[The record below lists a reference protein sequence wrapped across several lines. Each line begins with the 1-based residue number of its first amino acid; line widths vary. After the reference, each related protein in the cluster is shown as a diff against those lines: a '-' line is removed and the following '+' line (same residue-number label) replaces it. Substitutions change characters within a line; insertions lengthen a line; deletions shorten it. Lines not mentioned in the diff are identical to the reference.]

1 VSAPEASGAVAAGGG
16 APPAAAARGR
26 GAPAASLAAEAGRAL
41 LANLPAAACLGV
53 LLVAWQVAVTALEVS
68 DFILPAPL
76 AILQVTVRFFP
87 QLVRHTWTTTSE
99 ILLGFAIGNAV
110 AVLMAVAIVN
120 SRLVERTL
128 YPLIIAS
135 QTIPKVAVAPLF
147 LIWFGSGLTPKV
159 VITAI
164 VCFFPTVVNTVQGL
178 RAADERAIDLL
189 RLVAASRR
197 QVFVKLQFPSALPYF
212 FAGLK
217 ISVALAVI
225 GAIIGEWVGANSG
238 LGYLIMYST
247 QTLRT
252 DLMFAALLVVSALG
266 IALYLVAVLL
276 ERLFSW
282 RASSAP
288 IGGL

>member
-1 VSAPEASGAVAAGGG
+1 MPGVEASPGARRRTTLRRLAADGLQALVANV
-16 APPAAAARGR
+16 PAAV
-26 GAPAASLAAEAGRAL
+26 
-41 LANLPAAACLGV
+41 CLGL
-53 LLVAWQVAVTALEVS
+53 LLVVWQIVVTALGVS
-68 DFILPAPL
+68 DFILPTPL
-76 AILQVTVRFFP
+76 QILKVTIRFFP
-87 QLVRHTWTTTSE
+87 QLLRHTWTTTAE

-110 AVLMAVAIVN
+110 AVAMAVCIVN
-120 SRLVERTL
+120 SRVVERAL

-135 QTIPKVAVAPLF
+135 QTVPKVAVAPLF

-178 RAADERAIDLL
+178 RATDERAIDLF

-217 ISVALAVI
+217 ISIALAVI

-252 DLMFAALLVVSALG
+252 DLMFAALLVVSLLG
-266 IALYLVAVLL
+266 ILLYLVAVLF

-288 IGGL
+288 LGGL

>member
-1 VSAPEASGAVAAGGG
+1 MAKVAEGPVAGG
-16 APPAAAARGR
+16 
-26 GAPAASLAAEAGRAL
+26 AEARPRGGRRTTLGRLVAEGSQAL
-41 LANLPAAACLGV
+41 IANVPAVACLG
-53 LLVAWQVAVTALEVS
+53 LLLLAWQLIVTTTGIN

-76 AILQVTVRFFP
+76 EILKVTIRFFP
-87 QLVRHTWTTTSE
+87 QLLRHTWTTTVE
-99 ILLGFAIGNAV
+99 ILLGFAIGNAIAV
-110 AVLMAVAIVN
+110 AMAVAIVN
-120 SRLVERTL
+120 SRIVERAL

-164 VCFFPTVVNTVQGL
+164 VCFFPTVVNTVQGF
-178 RAADERAIDLL
+178 RATDERAIDLL

-217 ISVALAVI
+217 ISIALAVI

-247 QTLRT
+247 QTVRT
-252 DLMFAALLVVSALG
+252 DLMFAALLVVSVLG
-266 IALYLVAVLL
+266 MVLYLIAVMF

-288 IGGL
+288 MGGW

>member
-1 VSAPEASGAVAAGGG
+1 MAKPVDAVVAREVRAIPGARHRATLGRLLAEGVQALVANV
-16 APPAAAARGR
+16 PAAI
-26 GAPAASLAAEAGRAL
+26 
-41 LANLPAAACLGV
+41 CLGL
-53 LLVAWQVAVTALEVS
+53 LLVAWQLIVTTLRIS

-76 AILQVTVRFFP
+76 EILKVTVRFFP
-87 QLVRHTWTTTSE
+87 QLLRHTWTTTAE

-110 AVLMAVAIVN
+110 AVAMAVFIVN
-120 SRLVERTL
+120 SRLVERVL

-164 VCFFPTVVNTVQGL
+164 VCFFPTVVNTVQGF
-178 RAADERAIDLL
+178 RATDERAVDLL

-217 ISVALAVI
+217 ISIALAVI

-252 DLMFAALLVVSALG
+252 DLMFAALFVVSILG
-266 IALYLVAVLL
+266 ILLYLVAVLF

-288 IGGL
+288 MGGL

>member
-1 VSAPEASGAVAAGGG
+1 MVRVAEGPVAGGTEARPEGGHRTTLSRLVAEASQTLIANVPAV
-16 APPAAAARGR
+16 
-26 GAPAASLAAEAGRAL
+26 
-41 LANLPAAACLGV
+41 ACLGL
-53 LLVAWQVAVTALEVS
+53 LLVAWQFIVTTTGIS

-76 AILQVTVRFFP
+76 EILKVTIRFFP
-87 QLVRHTWTTTSE
+87 QLLRHTWTTTAE
-99 ILLGFAIGNAV
+99 ILLGFAIGNVIAV
-110 AVLMAVAIVN
+110 AMAVAIVN
-120 SRLVERTL
+120 SRIVERAL

-135 QTIPKVAVAPLF
+135 QTIPKVALAPLF

-178 RAADERAIDLL
+178 RATDERAIDLL

-217 ISVALAVI
+217 ISIALAVI

-247 QTLRT
+247 QTVRT
-252 DLMFAALLVVSALG
+252 DLMFAALLVVSVLG
-266 IALYLVAVLL
+266 MVLYLIAVLF

-282 RASSAP
+282 RQSSAP
-288 IGGL
+288 MGGW

>member
-1 VSAPEASGAVAAGGG
+1 MATLVEAPTARPPGPTGEDPRRRTIGRLVAEGA
-16 APPAAAARGR
+16 
-26 GAPAASLAAEAGRAL
+26 RAL
-41 LANLPAAACLGV
+41 LANMPAVACLG
-53 LLVAWQVAVTALEVS
+53 LLVVAWQVTVTALAVS

-76 AILQVTVRFFP
+76 EILKVTVRFFP
-87 QLVRHTWTTTSE
+87 QLIRHAWTTTAE
-99 ILLGFAIGNAV
+99 ILLGFAIGNAI
-110 AVLMAVAIVN
+110 AVIMAVFIVN
-120 SRLVERTL
+120 SRVVERAL

-178 RAADERAIDLL
+178 RATDEHAIDLL

-197 QVFVKLQFPSALPYF
+197 QIFVKLQFPSALPYF

-217 ISVALAVI
+217 ISIALAVI
-225 GAIIGEWVGANSG
+225 GAVIGEWVGANSG

-252 DLMFAALLVVSALG
+252 DLMFAALLVVSVLG
-266 IALYLVAVLL
+266 ILLYLVAVLF
-276 ERLFSW
+276 ERLCSW

>member
-1 VSAPEASGAVAAGGG
+1 M
-16 APPAAAARGR
+16 AR
-26 GAPAASLAAEAGRAL
+26 AAEAPMPGVEASPGARRRTTLRRLAADGLQAL
-41 LANLPAAACLGV
+41 VANVPAAVCLG
-53 LLVAWQVAVTALEVS
+53 LLLIVWQIVVTALGVS
-68 DFILPAPL
+68 DFILPTPL
-76 AILQVTVRFFP
+76 QILKVTIRFFP
-87 QLVRHTWTTTSE
+87 QLLRHTWTTTVE

-110 AVLMAVAIVN
+110 AVAMAVCIVN
-120 SRLVERTL
+120 SRVVERAL

-135 QTIPKVAVAPLF
+135 QTVPKVAVAPLF

-159 VITAI
+159 VIAAI

-178 RAADERAIDLL
+178 RATDERAIDLF

-217 ISVALAVI
+217 ISIALAVI

-252 DLMFAALLVVSALG
+252 DLMFAALLVVSLLG
-266 IALYLVAVLL
+266 ILLYLVAVLF

-288 IGGL
+288 LGGL

>member
-1 VSAPEASGAVAAGGG
+1 MTQRVG
-16 APPAAAARGR
+16 APTVNPANTARGGR
-26 GAPAASLAAEAGRAL
+26 GETRGRL
-41 LANLPAAACLGV
+41 LAEGAQAVLANVPAAACLG
-53 LLVAWQVAVTALEVS
+53 LLVVAWQVIVTTLKIS

-76 AILQVTVRFFP
+76 EILRVTVRFFP
-87 QLVRHTWTTTSE
+87 QLMKHTWTTTSE
-99 ILLGFAIGNAV
+99 ILLGFAIGNVIAV
-110 AVLMAVAIVN
+110 IMAVFIVN
-120 SRLVERTL
+120 SRFIERAL
-128 YPLIIAS
+128 YPLIIVS

-178 RAADERAIDLL
+178 RATDEHAIDLL

-217 ISVALAVI
+217 ISIALAVI

-252 DLMFAALLVVSALG
+252 DLMFAALLVVSVLG
-266 IALYLVAVLL
+266 IVLYLIAVLF

>member
-1 VSAPEASGAVAAGGG
+1 MAKLA
-16 APPAAAARGR
+16 
-26 GAPAASLAAEAGRAL
+26 GAPAAEPAHTTRGGRGDTAGRILSDGARAV
-41 LANLPAAACLGV
+41 LANVPAAACLG
-53 LLVAWQVAVTALEVS
+53 LLLAAWQVIVTTLKIS

-76 AILQVTVRFFP
+76 EILKVTVRFFP
-87 QLVRHTWTTTSE
+87 QLMKHTWTTTSE
-99 ILLGFAIGNAV
+99 ILLGFAIGNVV
-110 AVLMAVAIVN
+110 AVIMAVFIVN
-120 SRLVERTL
+120 SRFVERAL

-178 RAADERAIDLL
+178 RATDEHAIDLL

-197 QVFVKLQFPSALPYF
+197 QIFVKLQFPSALPYF

-217 ISVALAVI
+217 ISIALAVI

-252 DLMFAALLVVSALG
+252 DLMFAALLVVSVLG
-266 IALYLVAVLL
+266 VVLYLVAVLF

>member
-1 VSAPEASGAVAAGGG
+1 MARAADAPMPGVEASPGARRRTTLRRLAADGLQAFVANV
-16 APPAAAARGR
+16 PAAV
-26 GAPAASLAAEAGRAL
+26 
-41 LANLPAAACLGV
+41 CLG
-53 LLVAWQVAVTALEVS
+53 LLLIVWQIVVTALGVS
-68 DFILPAPL
+68 DFILPTPL
-76 AILQVTVRFFP
+76 QILKVTIRFFP
-87 QLVRHTWTTTSE
+87 QLLRHTWTTTVE

-110 AVLMAVAIVN
+110 AVAMAVCIVN
-120 SRLVERTL
+120 SRVVERAL

-135 QTIPKVAVAPLF
+135 QTVPKVAVAPLF

-159 VITAI
+159 VIAAI

-178 RAADERAIDLL
+178 RATDERAIDLF

-217 ISVALAVI
+217 ISIALAVI

-252 DLMFAALLVVSALG
+252 DLMFAALLVVSLLG
-266 IALYLVAVLL
+266 ILLYLIAVLF

-288 IGGL
+288 LGGL

>member
-1 VSAPEASGAVAAGGG
+1 MVRFAEGPVAGGTEARPEGGHRTTLGRLVAEASQTLIANVPAV
-16 APPAAAARGR
+16 
-26 GAPAASLAAEAGRAL
+26 
-41 LANLPAAACLGV
+41 ACLGL
-53 LLVAWQVAVTALEVS
+53 LLVAWQFIVTTTGIS

-76 AILQVTVRFFP
+76 EILKVTIRFFP
-87 QLVRHTWTTTSE
+87 QLLRHTWTTTAE
-99 ILLGFAIGNAV
+99 ILLGFAIGNVIAV
-110 AVLMAVAIVN
+110 AMAVAIVN
-120 SRLVERTL
+120 SRIVERAL

-135 QTIPKVAVAPLF
+135 QTIPKVALAPLF

-178 RAADERAIDLL
+178 RATDERAIDLL

-217 ISVALAVI
+217 ISIALAVI

-247 QTLRT
+247 QTVRT
-252 DLMFAALLVVSALG
+252 DLMFAALLVVSVLG
-266 IALYLVAVLL
+266 MVLYLIAVLF

-288 IGGL
+288 MGGW

>member
-1 VSAPEASGAVAAGGG
+1 MVRVAEGPVAGGTEARPEGGHRTTLSRLVAEASQTLIANVPAV
-16 APPAAAARGR
+16 
-26 GAPAASLAAEAGRAL
+26 
-41 LANLPAAACLGV
+41 ACLGL
-53 LLVAWQVAVTALEVS
+53 LLVAWQFIVTTTGIS

-76 AILQVTVRFFP
+76 EILKVTIRFFP
-87 QLVRHTWTTTSE
+87 QLLRHTWTTTAE
-99 ILLGFAIGNAV
+99 ILLGFAIGNVIAV
-110 AVLMAVAIVN
+110 AMAVAIVN
-120 SRLVERTL
+120 SRIVERAL

-135 QTIPKVAVAPLF
+135 QTIPKVALAPLF

-178 RAADERAIDLL
+178 RATDERAIDLL

-217 ISVALAVI
+217 ISIALAVI

-247 QTLRT
+247 QTVRT
-252 DLMFAALLVVSALG
+252 DLMFAALLVVSVLG
-266 IALYLVAVLL
+266 MVLYLIAVLF

-288 IGGL
+288 MGGW

>member
-1 VSAPEASGAVAAGGG
+1 M
-16 APPAAAARGR
+16 AR
-26 GAPAASLAAEAGRAL
+26 AAEAPMPGVEASPGARRRTTLRRLAADGLQAL
-41 LANLPAAACLGV
+41 VANVPAAVCLGL
-53 LLVAWQVAVTALEVS
+53 LLVVWQIVVTALGVS
-68 DFILPAPL
+68 DFILPTPL
-76 AILQVTVRFFP
+76 QILEVTIRFFP
-87 QLVRHTWTTTSE
+87 QLLRHTWTTTAE

-110 AVLMAVAIVN
+110 AVAMAVCIVN
-120 SRLVERTL
+120 SRVVERAL

-135 QTIPKVAVAPLF
+135 QTVPKVAVAPLF

-178 RAADERAIDLL
+178 RATDERAIDLF

-217 ISVALAVI
+217 ISIALAVI

-252 DLMFAALLVVSALG
+252 DLMFAALLVVSLLG
-266 IALYLVAVLL
+266 ILLYLVTVLF

-288 IGGL
+288 LGGL

>member
-1 VSAPEASGAVAAGGG
+1 MEK
-16 APPAAAARGR
+16 
-26 GAPAASLAAEAGRAL
+26 LAEAPTTGRTQAL
-41 LANLPAAACLGV
+41 PVAYPRTTLGRLVAEGWQALIANMPAVACLGL
-53 LLVAWQVAVTALEVS
+53 LLVAWQLIVVTTGIN

-76 AILQVTVRFFP
+76 EILKVTVRFSP
-87 QLVRHTWTTTSE
+87 QLLKHTWTTTAE

-110 AVLMAVAIVN
+110 AVAMAVTIVS
-120 SRLVERTL
+120 SRVVERAL
-128 YPLIIAS
+128 YPLIITS

-178 RAADERAIDLL
+178 RATDERAIDLL

-212 FAGLK
+212 FAGVK
-217 ISVALAVI
+217 ISIALAVI

-247 QTLRT
+247 QTVRT
-252 DLMFAALLVVSALG
+252 DLMFAALLVVSILG
-266 IALYLVAVLL
+266 IVLYLIAVLF

-288 IGGL
+288 IDGW

>member
-1 VSAPEASGAVAAGGG
+1 MSPLAGASTGKTVQARRGGRG
-16 APPAAAARGR
+16 ETGGRLLAEAAR
-26 GAPAASLAAEAGRAL
+26 AG
-41 LANLPAAACLGV
+41 LANVPAAACLGL
-53 LLVAWQVAVTALEVS
+53 LLVAWQVIVTTLKIS

-76 AILQVTVRFFP
+76 EILKVTVRFFP
-87 QLVRHTWTTTSE
+87 QLMKHTWTTTSE
-99 ILLGFAIGNAV
+99 ILLGFAIGNIV
-110 AVLMAVAIVN
+110 ALIMAVFIVN
-120 SRLVERTL
+120 SRFVERAL

-178 RAADERAIDLL
+178 RATDEHAIDLL

-197 QVFVKLQFPSALPYF
+197 QVFIKLQFPSALPYF

-217 ISVALAVI
+217 ISIALAVI

-252 DLMFAALLVVSALG
+252 DLMFAALLVVSVLG
-266 IALYLVAVLL
+266 IVLYLVAVLF

-282 RASSAP
+282 QASSAP

>member
-1 VSAPEASGAVAAGGG
+1 M
-16 APPAAAARGR
+16 AR
-26 GAPAASLAAEAGRAL
+26 AAEAPMPGVEASPGARRRTTLRRLAADGLQAL
-41 LANLPAAACLGV
+41 VANVPAAVCLGL
-53 LLVAWQVAVTALEVS
+53 LLVVWQIVVTALGVS
-68 DFILPAPL
+68 DFILPTPL
-76 AILQVTVRFFP
+76 QILKVTIRFFP
-87 QLVRHTWTTTSE
+87 QLLRHTWTTTAE

-110 AVLMAVAIVN
+110 AVAMAVCIVN
-120 SRLVERTL
+120 SRVVERAL

-135 QTIPKVAVAPLF
+135 QTVPKVAVAPLF

-178 RAADERAIDLL
+178 RATDEHAIDLL

-197 QVFVKLQFPSALPYF
+197 QVFLKLQFPSALPYF

-217 ISVALAVI
+217 ISIALAVI

-252 DLMFAALLVVSALG
+252 DLMFAALLVVSLLG
-266 IALYLVAVLL
+266 ILLYLVAVLF

-288 IGGL
+288 LGGL

>member
-1 VSAPEASGAVAAGGG
+1 MANLA
-16 APPAAAARGR
+16 
-26 GAPAASLAAEAGRAL
+26 GAPAAEPAHTTRGGPGDTGGRL
-41 LANLPAAACLGV
+41 LAEGARAVLANVPAAACLG
-53 LLVAWQVAVTALEVS
+53 LLVVAWQVTVTTLGIS

-76 AILQVTVRFFP
+76 EILKVTVRFFP
-87 QLVRHTWTTTSE
+87 QLMKHTWTTTSE
-99 ILLGFAIGNAV
+99 ILLGFAIGNVV
-110 AVLMAVAIVN
+110 AVIMAVFIVN
-120 SRLVERTL
+120 SRFVERAL

-135 QTIPKVAVAPLF
+135 QTIPKVAIAPLF

-178 RAADERAIDLL
+178 RATDEHAIDLL

-197 QVFVKLQFPSALPYF
+197 QIFVKLQFPSALPYF

-217 ISVALAVI
+217 ISIALAVI

-252 DLMFAALLVVSALG
+252 DLMFAALLVVSVLG
-266 IALYLVAVLL
+266 IVLYLVAVLF

-282 RASSAP
+282 QASTAP

>member
-1 VSAPEASGAVAAGGG
+1 M
-16 APPAAAARGR
+16 AR
-26 GAPAASLAAEAGRAL
+26 AAEAPMPGVEASPGARRRTTLRRLAADGLQAL
-41 LANLPAAACLGV
+41 VANVPAAVCLGL
-53 LLVAWQVAVTALEVS
+53 LLVVWQIVVTALGVS
-68 DFILPAPL
+68 DFILPTPL
-76 AILQVTVRFFP
+76 QILEVTIRFFP
-87 QLVRHTWTTTSE
+87 QLLRHTWTTTAE

-110 AVLMAVAIVN
+110 ALAMAVCIVN
-120 SRLVERTL
+120 SRVVERAL

-135 QTIPKVAVAPLF
+135 QTVPKVAVAPLF

-178 RAADERAIDLL
+178 RATDERAIDLF

-217 ISVALAVI
+217 ISIALAVI

-252 DLMFAALLVVSALG
+252 DLMFAALLVVSLLG
-266 IALYLVAVLL
+266 ILLYLVTVLF

-288 IGGL
+288 LGGL

>member
-1 VSAPEASGAVAAGGG
+1 MSKLVAAPTIKPANAMRGGRG
-16 APPAAAARGR
+16 DTRGR
-26 GAPAASLAAEAGRAL
+26 L
-41 LANLPAAACLGV
+41 LAEGARAVLANVPAAACLGL
-53 LLVAWQVAVTALEVS
+53 LLVAWQVIVTTLKIS

-76 AILQVTVRFFP
+76 EILKVTVRFFP
-87 QLVRHTWTTTSE
+87 QLMKHTWTTTSE
-99 ILLGFAIGNAV
+99 ILLGFAIGNGV
-110 AVLMAVAIVN
+110 AVIMAVFIVN
-120 SRLVERTL
+120 SRFVERAL
-128 YPLIIAS
+128 YPLIIVS

-178 RAADERAIDLL
+178 RATDEHAIDLL

-217 ISVALAVI
+217 ISIALAVI

-252 DLMFAALLVVSALG
+252 DLMFAALLVVSVLG
-266 IALYLVAVLL
+266 MVLYLVAVLF

>member
-1 VSAPEASGAVAAGGG
+1 MAQAEAAPTGKPAQARRGGQG
-16 APPAAAARGR
+16 QTGSRLLAEAAR
-26 GAPAASLAAEAGRAL
+26 AV
-41 LANLPAAACLGV
+41 LANVPAAACLGL
-53 LLVAWQVAVTALEVS
+53 LLVAWQVIVTTLKIS

-76 AILQVTVRFFP
+76 EILKVTIRFFP
-87 QLVRHTWTTTSE
+87 QLMKHTWTTTSE
-99 ILLGFAIGNAV
+99 ILLGFAIGNVV
-110 AVLMAVAIVN
+110 AVIMAVFIVN
-120 SRLVERTL
+120 SRFVERAL

-178 RAADERAIDLL
+178 RATDERAIDLL

-197 QVFVKLQFPSALPYF
+197 QVFIKLQFPSALPYF

-217 ISVALAVI
+217 ISIALAVI

-252 DLMFAALLVVSALG
+252 DLMFAALLVVSVLG
-266 IALYLVAVLL
+266 MVLYLVAVLF

-282 RASSAP
+282 QASSAP

>member
-1 VSAPEASGAVAAGGG
+1 M
-16 APPAAAARGR
+16 AR
-26 GAPAASLAAEAGRAL
+26 AAEAPMPGVEASPGARRRTTLRRLAADGLQAL
-41 LANLPAAACLGV
+41 VANVPAAMCLGL
-53 LLVAWQVAVTALEVS
+53 LLVVWQIVVTALGVS
-68 DFILPAPL
+68 DFILPTPL
-76 AILQVTVRFFP
+76 QILKVTIRFFP
-87 QLVRHTWTTTSE
+87 QLLRHTWTTTVE

-110 AVLMAVAIVN
+110 AVAMAVCIVN
-120 SRLVERTL
+120 SRVVERAL

-135 QTIPKVAVAPLF
+135 QTVPKVAVAPLF

-159 VITAI
+159 VIAAI

-178 RAADERAIDLL
+178 RATDERAIDLF

-217 ISVALAVI
+217 ISIALAVI

-252 DLMFAALLVVSALG
+252 DLMFAALLVVSLLG
-266 IALYLVAVLL
+266 ILLYLVAVLF

-288 IGGL
+288 LGGL

>member
-1 VSAPEASGAVAAGGG
+1 M
-16 APPAAAARGR
+16 AR
-26 GAPAASLAAEAGRAL
+26 AAEAPMPGVEASPGARRRTTLRRLAADGLQAL
-41 LANLPAAACLGV
+41 VANVPAAVCLGL
-53 LLVAWQVAVTALEVS
+53 LLVVWQIVVTALGVS
-68 DFILPAPL
+68 DFILPTPL
-76 AILQVTVRFFP
+76 QILKVTIRFFP
-87 QLVRHTWTTTSE
+87 QLLRHTWTTTVE

-110 AVLMAVAIVN
+110 AVAMAVCIVN
-120 SRLVERTL
+120 SRVVERAL

-135 QTIPKVAVAPLF
+135 QTVPKVAVAPLF

-178 RAADERAIDLL
+178 RATDERAIDLF

-217 ISVALAVI
+217 ISIALAVI

-252 DLMFAALLVVSALG
+252 DLMFAALLVVSLLG
-266 IALYLVAVLL
+266 ILLYLVTVLF

-288 IGGL
+288 LGGL

>member
-1 VSAPEASGAVAAGGG
+1 MVRVAEGPVAGGTEARPEGGHRTTLSRLVAEASQTLIANVPAV
-16 APPAAAARGR
+16 
-26 GAPAASLAAEAGRAL
+26 
-41 LANLPAAACLGV
+41 ACLGL
-53 LLVAWQVAVTALEVS
+53 LLVAWQFIVTTTGIS

-76 AILQVTVRFFP
+76 EILKVTIRFFP
-87 QLVRHTWTTTSE
+87 QLLRHTWTTTAE
-99 ILLGFAIGNAV
+99 ILLGFAIGNVIAV
-110 AVLMAVAIVN
+110 AMAVAIVN
-120 SRLVERTL
+120 SRIVERTL

-135 QTIPKVAVAPLF
+135 QTIPKVALAPLF

-178 RAADERAIDLL
+178 RATDERAIDLL

-217 ISVALAVI
+217 ISIALAVI

-247 QTLRT
+247 QTVRT
-252 DLMFAALLVVSALG
+252 DLMFAALLVVSVLG
-266 IALYLVAVLL
+266 MVLYLIAVLF

-288 IGGL
+288 MGGW

>member
-1 VSAPEASGAVAAGGG
+1 MAQRVG
-16 APPAAAARGR
+16 APTINPAKTARGGR
-26 GAPAASLAAEAGRAL
+26 GETGGRLLAEGAQAL
-41 LANLPAAACLGV
+41 LANVPAAACLG
-53 LLVAWQVAVTALEVS
+53 LLVVAWQVIVTTLKIS

-76 AILQVTVRFFP
+76 EILRVTVRFFP
-87 QLVRHTWTTTSE
+87 QLMKHTWTTTSE
-99 ILLGFAIGNAV
+99 ILLGFAIGNVV
-110 AVLMAVAIVN
+110 AVIMAVFIVN
-120 SRLVERTL
+120 SRFIERAL
-128 YPLIIAS
+128 YPLIIVS

-178 RAADERAIDLL
+178 RATDEHAIDLL

-212 FAGLK
+212 FAGIK
-217 ISVALAVI
+217 ISIALAVI

-247 QTLRT
+247 QTQRT
-252 DLMFAALLVVSALG
+252 DLMFAALLVVSVLG
-266 IALYLVAVLL
+266 ILLYLVAVLF

-282 RASSAP
+282 RTSSAP

>member
-1 VSAPEASGAVAAGGG
+1 MASVAEGPVAGGTEARPEG
-16 APPAAAARGR
+16 GHRTTLGRLVAEGSQALIANVPAV
-26 GAPAASLAAEAGRAL
+26 
-41 LANLPAAACLGV
+41 ACLGF
-53 LLVAWQVAVTALEVS
+53 LLVAWQFIVTTTGIS

-76 AILQVTVRFFP
+76 EILKVTIRFFP
-87 QLVRHTWTTTSE
+87 QLVRHTWTTTAE
-99 ILLGFAIGNAV
+99 ILLGFAIGNAIAV
-110 AVLMAVAIVN
+110 AMAVAIVN
-120 SRLVERTL
+120 SRIVERAL

-135 QTIPKVAVAPLF
+135 QTIPKVALAPLF

-164 VCFFPTVVNTVQGL
+164 VCFFPTVVNTVQGF
-178 RAADERAIDLL
+178 RATDERAIDLL

-217 ISVALAVI
+217 ISIALAVI

-247 QTLRT
+247 QTVRT
-252 DLMFAALLVVSALG
+252 DLMFAALLVVSVLG
-266 IALYLVAVLL
+266 MVLYLIAVLF

-288 IGGL
+288 MGGW

>member
-1 VSAPEASGAVAAGGG
+1 MAKLVE
-16 APPAAAARGR
+16 
-26 GAPAASLAAEAGRAL
+26 APAAERTGPTPGGRRGDTGSRLVVEGARAV
-41 LANLPAAACLGV
+41 LANVPAAACLGL
-53 LLVAWQVAVTALEVS
+53 LLVAWQVIVTTLEVS

-76 AILQVTVRFFP
+76 EILKVTVRFFP
-87 QLVRHTWTTTSE
+87 QLMRHTWTTTSE
-99 ILLGFAIGNAV
+99 ILLGFAIGNVV
-110 AVLMAVAIVN
+110 AVIMAVFIVN
-120 SRLVERTL
+120 SRFVERAL

-178 RAADERAIDLL
+178 RATDEHAIDLL

-197 QVFVKLQFPSALPYF
+197 QIFVKLQFPSALPYF

-217 ISVALAVI
+217 ISIALAVI

-252 DLMFAALLVVSALG
+252 DLMFAALLVVSLLG
-266 IALYLVAVLL
+266 ILLYLVAVLF